1 MSHILS
7 PGVDIDFSGNESLN
21 CLDISCLSSC
31 MEFCLSLRE
40 REGGG
45 RGEGV
50 RGGSEGEE
58 GRRMEGERGRERG
71 EDGRETK
78 SEREIHS
85 IVHIPEIEYSYYR
98 HIPVPTS
105 YGTVFFVTASL

>member
-21 CLDISCLSSC
+21 CLDISCVSSC

-50 RGGSEGEE
+50 RGGSEGGGWREE
-58 GRRMEGERGRERG
+58 GGRGRERG
-71 EDGRETK
+71 EGGRETK
-78 SEREIHS
+78 REREIHS

-98 HIPVPTS
+98 YIPVPTS
-105 YGTVFFVTASL
+105 YGMVFFVTASL